1 MRSRSVSIL
10 LLLPLLALA
19 QDKVQLTPKFEKGQ
33 KFQQNLEMTLTLSSV
48 EAKVNGKIVTDVT
61 EASAEKTSL
70 SFNWDNLKVLLNDE
84 EQTVPMDVCKVTLD
98 KDGFL
103 KNLDGGIQG
112 ADQTRMFLTTYFIPP
127 TKALAVNDTWTTVMP
142 KNEFLTL
149 GEITYSGKYLGPE
162 KIGDASAHKF
172 QVTMAEKGNDF
183 SVDSTVWTD
192 ASGATL
198 KMEGKFKNMPVPV
211 ANESANGTFKMEKAK

>member
-1 MRSRSVSIL
+1 MRSRSISIL

-19 QDKVQLTPKFEKGQ
+19 QDKVQFTPKYEKGQ
-33 KFQQNLEMTLTLSSV
+33 KLQQNLEMTLTLTSV
-48 EAKVNGKIVTDVT
+48 EAKVSGKIVTDVT

-98 KDGFL
+98 KDGFV

-127 TKALAVNDTWTTVMP
+127 TKAVAANDTWTTVMP
-142 KNEFLTL
+142 KNDFLSL
-149 GEITYSGKYLGPE
+149 GEITYSGKYLGSE
-162 KIGDASAHKF
+162 KLGEVSAHKF
-172 QVTMAEKGNDF
+172 QLTMAEKGNDF
-183 SVDSTVWTD
+183 SVDSTVWAD

-211 ANESANGTFKMEKAK
+211 ANESANGSFKLEKAK

>member
-1 MRSRSVSIL
+1 MRSRSISIL

-33 KFQQNLEMTLTLSSV
+33 KHQQNLEMTLTLSSV
-48 EAKVNGKIVTDVT
+48 EAKVSGKIVTEVT
-61 EASAEKTSL
+61 EASADKTAL

-98 KDGFL
+98 KDGFV

-127 TKALAVNDTWTTVMP
+127 TKALAVNDTWTTVAP

-162 KIGDASAHKF
+162 KIGESSAHKF
-172 QVTMAEKGNDF
+172 QVTMKEKGNDF
-183 SVDSTVWTD
+183 TVDSTVWTD
-192 ASGATL
+192 GSGATL
-198 KMEGKFKNMPVPV
+198 KMEGTFKNMPVPV
-211 ANESANGTFKMEKAK
+211 ANENADGKFKMEKAK